1 MIKLLFLIPFFFV
14 FPVRSEENN
23 SGLEKQINLTF
34 EKKAQ
39 VDLELAKADESV
51 HQLEKLIRERRIVL
65 LERARAL
72 SYLKDFKWGALF
84 AADDPATFER
94 NLKILSK
101 LNQYDLTLF
110 KDYKASLRN
119 LAQGRVDLVTFKQEL
134 EAVIAELQKQEK
146 TLQEKEQVRRQS
158 LIVENKKSLLL
169 FKGQMPTPT
178 EGQIKW
184 NFGSHRDDQ
193 NQFAFLTR
201 GLLFKTVVNE
211 SIHAVGP
218 GKVIFRDVI
227 PYWGET
233 LVVQHDDNYYS
244 VYAGVLSKNK
254 LSDEIKMND
263 IIARTEGP
271 EFYFELRHFENP
283 INPKN
288 WLKEKL

>member
-1 MIKLLFLIPFFFV
+1 MIKFLFLFSFLL
-14 FPVRSEENN
+14 SLLTHAEENN
-23 SGLEKQINLTF
+23 SDLEKQINLTF

-51 HQLEKLIRERRIVL
+51 HQLEKLIRERRLVL

-84 AADDPATFER
+84 AADDPTAFER

-101 LNQYDLTLF
+101 LNQYDLSLF
-110 KDYKASLRN
+110 KNYKASLRN
-119 LAQGRVDLVTFKQEL
+119 LAQGRVDLINFKIEL
-134 EAVIAELQKQEK
+134 ETVIADLQKQEK
-146 TLQEKEQVRRQS
+146 TLQEKEQLRRQS
-158 LIVENKKSLLL
+158 LMVENKKSLLL
-169 FKGQMPTPT
+169 FKGKMPSPT

-193 NQFAFLTR
+193 KQFAFLTR
-201 GLLFKTVVNE
+201 GLLFKTAVNE
-211 SIHAVGP
+211 SIHAIGP

-233 LVVQHDDNYYS
+233 LIVQHDDNYYS
-244 VYAGVLSKNK
+244 VYAGVLSQNK
-254 LSDEIKMND
+254 LSDDIKMND
-263 IIARTEGP
+263 IIARAEGH

>member
-1 MIKLLFLIPFFFV
+1 MIKKLFFISFFLV
-14 FPVRSEENN
+14 PHAYAEENN
-23 SGLEKQINLTF
+23 SALEKQINLTF

-51 HQLEKLIRERRIVL
+51 HQLEKLIRERRTVL

-84 AADDPATFER
+84 AADDPTSFER

-101 LNQYDLTLF
+101 LNQYDLALF
-110 KDYKASLRN
+110 KDYKSSLRN
-119 LAQGRVDLVTFKQEL
+119 LAQGRVDLVNFKKEL
-134 EAVIAELQKQEK
+134 EAVITDLQKQEK
-146 TLQEKEQVRRQS
+146 SLQEKEQIRTKS
-158 LIVENKKSLLL
+158 LIVENRKSLLL
-169 FKGQMPTPT
+169 FKGQMPAPT

-201 GLLFKTVVNE
+201 GLLFKTTLNE
-211 SIHAVGP
+211 SIRAVGP

-233 LVVQHDDNYYS
+233 LIVQHDDNYYS
-244 VYAGVLSKNK
+244 VYAGVLSQNK
-254 LSDEIKMND
+254 ISDVIKMND
-263 IIARTEGP
+263 IIAGAIGQ